1 MRTHVT
7 SAQLTQPSIERD
19 GLIWFQPRASSKF
32 WVSRVRGK
40 LALTTLTI
48 AYTRRHAP
56 AHWRWTFR
64 LYDRGLPAGDY
75 PTFDAAA
82 EAAVELV
89 R

>member
-7 SAQLTQPSIERD
+7 HSQLTQPSIVRD
-19 GLIWFQPRASSKF
+19 GLIWFAPRANQKF
-32 WVSRVRGK
+32 WVSRVRGQ

-56 AHWRWTFR
+56 AHWRWSYR
-64 LYDRGLPAGDY
+64 LFDRGLTVGDY

-82 EAAVELV
+82 EAAGA
-89 R
+89 RT